1 MIMRRRENNTNTL
14 IPTLPPALH
23 SDYEGVVQV
32 WDVNT
37 NTELMQFEEH
47 ARRVWSI
54 DFSRVVSSHMLGP
67 WQKKRNSLGID
78 FKHSGEYDDRP
89 PPSCCIV
96 QDPMRLISGGDDG
109 TARVWSLHQ
118 ERSVMTI
125 DGRAN
130 VCRYL
135 WSL

>member
-1 MIMRRRENNTNTL
+1 M
-14 IPTLPPALH
+14 
-23 SDYEGVVQV
+23 

-89 PPSCCIV
+89 PPPPDALCRIRCGLSA
-96 QDPMRLISGGDDG
+96 G
-109 TARVWSLHQ
+109 
-118 ERSVMTI
+118 VMTAPREC
-125 DGRAN
+125 GHCTRSAA
-130 VCRYL
+130 
-135 WSL
+135 S